1 MMHANSAVNLIT
13 KPTRFPQGDQ
23 HGSPSLLDHF
33 YTNQISKVKHIGLLI
48 NDTTDHLPII
58 ATISMHTK
66 VHKNQLSSHIR
77 DFRNFNIDRF
87 NDDLCKF
94 NDDESE
100 NLDIRFQKFHSHLQS
115 CVNSNLPLR
124 KRTKKEIKFAHK
136 PWISSGL
143 KKSIYERNRLYR
155 LSRVTHQNQAERKRK

>member
-1 MMHANSAVNLIT
+1 MVITLLIWRERCNSDLKRVCEIRSQN
-13 KPTRFPQGDQ
+13 RNS
-23 HGSPSLLDHF
+23 SPSLLDHF

-87 NDDLCKF
+87 NDDLGKF

-100 NLDIRFQKFHSHLQS
+100 NLDTRFQKFHNHLQS

-136 PWISSGL
+136 PWISNGL
-143 KKSIYERNRLYR
+143 KYQFMKETVYIDCHE
-155 LSRVTHQNQAERKRK
+155 